1 MWFNALSKKK
11 GSREDESPTANKND
25 PFGSKRTTTK
35 SKSEKLAPPAS
46 LLSSTAA
53 AVQAPGLP
61 PIHFLS
67 RRSPIYCTKACVA
80 TSQPLATSIGLH
92 VLRGLGGNAADA
104 SVAIAAALAVLEP
117 CSTGLG
123 GDMFALW
130 YDSKARNV
138 KSINGSGRCP
148 SNLNIDVVKNFHKS
162 QLDFTMGI
170 HAVTVPGAAQGWED
184 TINKFGSGN
193 LSLLQILEPA
203 IKLAEEGFPVSTLT
217 ALRWNQQ
224 IDCIT
229 KWYTSEEI
237 DSGKVEMSIDGH
249 GTAPMPGQ
257 LFRNPHLANVL
268 RNLGEYGAQEG
279 FYKGFPGQSIVETI
293 RKHGGVMTM
302 EDLTDHNE
310 STYPE
315 PIKVSYRGIDVW
327 ECPPNGQGI
336 AGLIALEG
344 LNALEQNKL
353 VTSSLLNDESCHP
366 QLSADMLHAQIEMMR
381 LGFGDARSFVCDPDF
396 VKQDNVK
403 KAGEADIQS
412 TTEWLLNKERISK
425 RALEL
430 FDSEKAVVQ
439 GKPTPSSCTV
449 SFQVIDELGNA
460 MSFVNSNYMGFGT
473 GLTPKNCGFTL
484 QNRGAGFSMDPSHP
498 NSLVPRKRPYHTI
511 IPAMLTHSDTGE
523 LYASLSNMGG
533 FMQPQGH
540 MQLVIEL
547 VANGLD
553 PQVSIFS
560 RSQRISYVYLVLTIY
575 ASFPHCNQ
583 DCRGCTTL
591 LYPRW
596 QPKWQS
602 VH

>member
-11 GSREDESPTANKND
+11 GSNNEDESTPANKND
-25 PFGSKRTTTK
+25 PFIDDGSKRTTNK
-35 SKSEKLAPPAS
+35 KKLASPAS

-53 AVQAPGLP
+53 AAESPGLP
-61 PIHFLS
+61 QIHFLS
-67 RRSPIYCTKACVA
+67 RRSPIYCTTACVA
-80 TSQPLATSIGLH
+80 TSQPLATSVGLH

-104 SVAIAAALAVLEP
+104 SVAVAAALAVLEP

-123 GDMFALW
+123 GDMFALH
-130 YDSKARNV
+130 YDANTRKV

-162 QLDFTMGI
+162 RSDFTMSI

-184 TINKFGSGN
+184 TINKFGSGK

-217 ALRWNQQ
+217 ALRWSQQ

-229 KWYTSEEI
+229 KWYTPEEI
-237 DSGKVEMSIDGH
+237 DDGKVEMSINGK
-249 GTAPMPGQ
+249 GMAPKPGQ
-257 LFRNPHLANVL
+257 LFRSPHLAKVL
-268 RNLGEYGAQEG
+268 RNLGEYGAREG
-279 FYKGFPGQSIVETI
+279 FYKGSAGRSIVETI

-302 EDLTDHNE
+302 EDLADHNE

-344 LNALEQNKL
+344 LNALEQNEI
-353 VTSSLLNDESCHP
+353 VTNSLLDDESCHP

-396 VKQDNVK
+396 VKQDHADEDE
-403 KAGEADIQS
+403 AGTKS
-412 TTEWLLNKERISK
+412 SSEWLLNKERIST
-425 RALEL
+425 RALDL
-430 FDSEKAVVQ
+430 FDSKKAVVQ

-449 SFQVIDELGNA
+449 SFQVVDGLGNA

-473 GLTPKNCGFTL
+473 GLTPNKCGFTL
-484 QNRGAGFSMDPSHP
+484 QNRGAGFSLDSNHP
-498 NSLVPRKRPYHTI
+498 NALAPRKRPYHTI

-540 MQLVIEL
+540 MQLVVEL

-553 PQVSIFS
+553 PQVSIF
-560 RSQRISYVYLVLTIY
+560 T
-575 ASFPHCNQ
+575 
-583 DCRGCTTL
+583 
-591 LYPRW
+591 
-596 QPKWQS
+596 
-602 VH
+602 

>member
-1 MWFNALSKKK
+1 MQHTMWFNALSKKK
-11 GSREDESPTANKND
+11 GNNNQEKSTHVNKND
-25 PFGSKRTTTK
+25 PFIDGNNRTTAGK
-35 SKSEKLAPPAS
+35 KLAPPAS

-53 AVQAPGLP
+53 AAETPGLP
-61 PIHFLS
+61 QIHFLS
-67 RRSPIYCTKACVA
+67 RRSPIYCTTACVA

-123 GDMFALW
+123 GDMFALH
-130 YDSKARNV
+130 YDASTRKV
-138 KSINGSGRCP
+138 ESINGSGRCP
-148 SNLNIDVVKNFHKS
+148 SNLTIDVVKNFCKS
-162 QLDFTMGI
+162 QLDFTMSI

-184 TINKFGSGN
+184 TINKFGSGK

-217 ALRWNQQ
+217 ALRWTQQ
-224 IDCIT
+224 MDCIT
-229 KWYTSEEI
+229 KWYTPEEI
-237 DSGKVEMSIDGH
+237 DGGMVEMSVDGK
-249 GTAPMPGQ
+249 GLAPKPGQ
-257 LFRNPHLANVL
+257 LFRNPHMAKVL

-279 FYKGFPGQSIVETI
+279 FYKGDAGKSIVETI
-293 RKHGGVMTM
+293 RKHGGVMTT
-302 EDLTDHNE
+302 EDLSDHKE

-344 LNALEQNKL
+344 LNALEENGN
-353 VTSSLLNDESCHP
+353 VTSSLLDGESCHP

-381 LGFGDARSFVCDPDF
+381 LGFGDARSYVCDPDF
-396 VKQDNVK
+396 VK
-403 KAGEADIQS
+403 ADEDEDGTKS
-412 TTEWLLNKERISK
+412 TSEWLLNKERISK
-425 RALEL
+425 RALDL

-449 SFQVIDELGNA
+449 SFQVVDELGNA

-473 GLTPKNCGFTL
+473 GLTPNNCGFTL
-484 QNRGAGFSMDPSHP
+484 QNRGAGFSLDSSHP
-498 NSLVPRKRPYHTI
+498 NALAPRKRPYHTI
-511 IPAMLTHSDTGE
+511 IPAMLTHSDNGE

-540 MQLVIEL
+540 MQLVVQL

-553 PQVSIFS
+553 PQVSIF
-560 RSQRISYVYLVLTIY
+560 
-575 ASFPHCNQ
+575 A
-583 DCRGCTTL
+583 
-591 LYPRW
+591 
-596 QPKWQS
+596 
-602 VH
+602 